1 MAGYSWTDPAVL
13 TFIAMPLGLVAAL
26 LWLVDL
32 ASRRLDEPAADR
44 RRALV
49 ATAAA
54 AVAWM
59 TATGIAASSGVLRQ
73 WDATPPPIAVL
84 AAGIV
89 ALSVA
94 IAFSPYGTR
103 LATGVPI
110 ALLIALQGFRLPLEV
125 AMHEMYERGVMPVQM
140 SYSGR
145 NFDIITG
152 VSAFVVAWL
161 VAQGY
166 GGRLL
171 ITIWN
176 LLGLALL
183 VNIVTI
189 AILSTPRFRYFGGDH
204 LNVWI
209 TYPPFVWLPGVMVVA
224 ALAGHLLVFRA
235 TGVWEQRPRRGKVR
249 A

>member
-1 MAGYSWTDPAVL
+1 MVGYSWTDPAVL
-13 TFIAMPLGLVAAL
+13 TFIAIPLGLVAAL

-32 ASRRLDEPAADR
+32 ASRRLDEPAVNR

-49 ATAAA
+49 ATTAAA
-54 AVAWM
+54 ATWM
-59 TATGIAASSGVLRQ
+59 AATWVAASSGVLRQ

-84 AAGIV
+84 VAGIV

-103 LATGVPI
+103 LATGLPI
-110 ALLIALQGFRLPLEV
+110 ALLIAVQGFRLPLEV
-125 AMHEMYERGVMPVQM
+125 AMHAMYERGVMPVQM

-152 VSAFVVAWL
+152 GSAFVVAWL

-171 ITIWN
+171 ITTWN

-183 VNIVTI
+183 VNVVTI
-189 AILSTPRFRYFGGDH
+189 AILSTPRFRFFGDDR

-209 TYPPFVWLPGVMVVA
+209 TYPPFVWLPAVMVVA

-235 TGVWEQRPRRGKVR
+235 TGVWEQRPGRGKVR